1 MASGRAVFILYVKKR
16 GAIAELVT
24 IIEEIEVRYFSE
36 LAELRDVVLS
46 DDQWSHQDPTKTLDQ
61 WLLLESRTT
70 ALLDEVDGKPS
81 KQIRVIASQVEA
93 QGFRNLVIDSAVV
106 LVCLLIG
113 LAVISIL
120 RKKRH
125 LATHDAL
132 TGLPNR
138 MQFEGLLQQD
148 INGGKEY
155 EYKKNKLPI
164 TTKPPHQNTYSH
176 DTLTVRRLPIFRPP
190 TV

>member
-1 MASGRAVFILYVKKR
+1 MASGRAVFILYIKKR

-61 WLLLESRTT
+61 WLLLKSRTT
-70 ALLDEVDGKPS
+70 ALLDEVDGKTS

-93 QGFRNLVIDSAVV
+93 QGFRNLVIDRAIV

-113 LAVISIL
+113 LAVISVL
-120 RKKRH
+120 GKKRH

-148 INGGKEY
+148 INGGK
-155 EYKKNKLPI
+155 N
-164 TTKPPHQNTYSH
+164 
-176 DTLTVRRLPIFRPP
+176 VR
-190 TV
+190 V